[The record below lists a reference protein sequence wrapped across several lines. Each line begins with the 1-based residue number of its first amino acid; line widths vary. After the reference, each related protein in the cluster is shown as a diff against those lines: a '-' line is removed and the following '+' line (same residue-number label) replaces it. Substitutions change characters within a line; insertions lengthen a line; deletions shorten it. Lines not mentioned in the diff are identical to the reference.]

1 MGTGPVVADLLSGE
15 GAVLLGWEWQY
26 RPERLRTPFPAH
38 VELDGTRF
46 ATWTDPKLDTDE
58 TSAWLGAFFR
68 PGDHAGC
75 LCYAAPIWMVP
86 ELDDDL
92 VTRRLAEAARRHA
105 DTDRLAEGDT
115 AAGRV
120 GTSAQNEVEVRQR
133 ITTAVEQ
140 LRRQH
145 IEQEAS

>member
-1 MGTGPVVADLLSGE
+1 
-15 GAVLLGWEWQY
+15 
-26 RPERLRTPFPAH
+26 
-38 VELDGTRF
+38 
-46 ATWTDPKLDTDE
+46 
-58 TSAWLGAFFR
+58 
-68 PGDHAGC
+68 
-75 LCYAAPIWMVP
+75 MVP

-133 ITTAVEQ
+133 ISAAVEQ
-140 LRRQH
+140 LRRTH
-145 IEQEAS
+145 IEEAS

>member
-46 ATWTDPKLDTDE
+46 GTWTDPKLDTDGP
-58 TSAWLGAFFR
+58 SSWLGAFFR
-68 PGDHAGC
+68 PGDHPGC
-75 LCYAAPIWMVP
+75 LCYAAPIWAVP

-92 VTRRLAEAARRHA
+92 VARRLAEAARRHA

-133 ITTAVEQ
+133 ISAAVEQ
-140 LRRQH
+140 LRRTH
-145 IEQEAS
+145 IEEAS